1 MMTSLGIGKLAEI
14 AATKVQTIRYYEEI
28 GLIRPFTRTEG
39 GHRLYGPEDVSR
51 LKFIRHAREL
61 GFGIDEIR
69 ELLHLS
75 DNPETSCEAAD
86 AIARVHLEQVEIR
99 LTKLRALRKE
109 LKRMVEECGHGHVS
123 QCRVIEVLSDHRHCG
138 GEH

>member
-1 MMTSLGIGKLAEI
+1 MPGMAIGKLAVI

-28 GLIRPFTRTEG
+28 GLIRPFARSEG
-39 GHRLYGPEDVSR
+39 GHRLYGPEDVRR

-61 GFGIDEIR
+61 GFGIEEIR

-75 DNPETSCEAAD
+75 DNPDTSCSAAD
-86 AIARVHLEQVEIR
+86 IIARSHLEQVELR
-99 LTKLRALRKE
+99 LKKLQALRKE
-109 LKRMVEECGHGHVS
+109 LKRMVEECHHGRVS
-123 QCRVIEVLSDHRHCG
+123 HCRVIEVLSDHKHCG

>member
-1 MMTSLGIGKLAEI
+1 MPGMAIGQLARA

-28 GLIRPFTRTEG
+28 GLISPFQRTDG
-39 GHRLYGPEDVSR
+39 RHRIYSEDDSRR

-69 ELLHLS
+69 ELLKLS
-75 DNPETSCEAAD
+75 DNPQMSCSAAD
-86 AIARVHLEQVEIR
+86 QIASSHLEMVELRIA
-99 LTKLRALRKE
+99 KLKTLRKE
-109 LKRMVEECGHGHVS
+109 LKRMVEECNHGHVS
-123 QCRVIEVLSDHRHCG
+123 QCRVIEVLSDHAHCH

>member
-1 MMTSLGIGKLAEI
+1 MTSIAIGKLAEI

-28 GLIRPFTRTEG
+28 GLIRPFTRTDG
-39 GHRLYGPEDVSR
+39 GHRLYAKEDISR

-75 DNPETSCEAAD
+75 DTPDTSCASAD
-86 AIARVHLEQVEIR
+86 AIARSHLAQVEIR
-99 LTKLRALRKE
+99 IKKLQALKKE
-109 LKRMVEECGHGHVS
+109 LKRMVEECSHGRVS
-123 QCRVIEVLSDHRHCG
+123 QCRVIEVLKDHRHCDSD
-138 GEH
+138 H